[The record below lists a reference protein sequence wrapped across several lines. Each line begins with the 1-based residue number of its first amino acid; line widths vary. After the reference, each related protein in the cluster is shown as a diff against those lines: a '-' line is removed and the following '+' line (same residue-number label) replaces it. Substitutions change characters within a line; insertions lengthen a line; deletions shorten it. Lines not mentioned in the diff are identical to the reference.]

1 MNKEEIEKAK
11 IGLWNI
17 RTDCLKIMQC
27 GLSDKQDKEECL
39 KEIDTIDDILKY
51 IKELE
56 QKESILNKVTDKLKE
71 DIEKYNKEIIR
82 DNTLSI
88 ASTNLAARVLQS
100 QKILNIIE
108 GEKK

>member
-1 MNKEEIEKAK
+1 MNEETKKLLNKCDNCKLKVCITCEFTYTDIQK
-11 IGLWNI
+11 I
-17 RTDCLKIMQC
+17 K
-27 GLSDKQDKEECL
+27 
-39 KEIDTIDDILKY
+39 KY
-51 IKELE
+51 VK

>member
-1 MNKEEIEKAK
+1 MNKEEIEESKQCLNETIQNTYAERKAIK
-11 IGLWNI
+11 L
-17 RTDCLKIMQC
+17 
-27 GLSDKQDKEECL
+27 
-39 KEIDTIDDILKY
+39 DTLRKY
-51 IKELE
+51 INELE